1 MQFFFFFFLN
11 SPALLWTHEIHEYRD
26 ANFFLQQMSL
36 RKWHLSVL
44 VRLRENSG
52 QNNSEYGHFS
62 RSVKHVKQT
71 FSFYKEDKM
80 NNKIVFK

>member
-1 MQFFFFFFLN
+1 
-11 SPALLWTHEIHEYRD
+11 
-26 ANFFLQQMSL
+26 MSL

-80 NNKIVFK
+80 NNEIVFK